1 MSAINYIK
9 SAQQTD
15 TVVSKDG
22 TIINYQITGTGPGLI
37 LIHGVLSS
45 AANYRALA
53 ELLGENF
60 TVYSIERRGRGLS
73 GPQGDDYSIE
83 MECEDIDALQGQ
95 TQATYLF
102 GHSYG
107 GLIALETAR
116 RNKTFKKIA
125 VYEPGVSIDGSI
137 NISWMPEYQK
147 LLAQKKYLDAF
158 AVFSI
163 TAGPENAQKTP
174 LWLMKI
180 LLPFFIKKEG
190 RDQKYSLLP
199 ANLLEHKQVAAKDNS
214 YKNYREISA
223 SVLLM
228 TGGKSGLKWVD
239 KAIKTLSEV
248 LANSK
253 VIKFTRLN
261 HFGPDETGP
270 EEVAREVKE
279 YFSR

>member
-1 MSAINYIK
+1 
-9 SAQQTD
+9 
-15 TVVSKDG
+15 VVSEDG
-22 TIINYQITGTGPGLI
+22 TIISYQITGTGPGLI
-37 LIHGVLSS
+37 LVHGVLSS

-73 GPQGDDYSIE
+73 GPQGDDYTIE
-83 MECEDIDALQGQ
+83 KECEDIDALQEQ

-107 GLIALETAR
+107 GLIALEAAGK
-116 RNKTFKKIA
+116 NKAFKKVA

-137 NISWMPEYQK
+137 NVSWMPEYQK
-147 LLAQKKYLDAF
+147 LLTQKKYLDAF

-180 LLPFFIKKEG
+180 LLPFFIKKEE
-190 RDQKYSLLP
+190 REQKYGLLP
-199 ANLLEHKQVAAKDNS
+199 ANLSEHRQVAAKDNS
-214 YKNYREISA
+214 YKYYREISA
-223 SVLLM
+223 GVLLM

-239 KAIKTLSEV
+239 KAIKTLSQV
-248 LANSK
+248 LVNSK
-253 VIKFTRLN
+253 TIKFTRLN

-270 EEVAREVKE
+270 EEVAREIKE